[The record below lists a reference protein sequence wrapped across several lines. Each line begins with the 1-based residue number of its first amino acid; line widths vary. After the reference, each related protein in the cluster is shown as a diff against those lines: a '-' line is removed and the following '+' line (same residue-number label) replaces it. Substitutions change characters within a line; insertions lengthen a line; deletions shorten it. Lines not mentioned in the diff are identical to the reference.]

1 MHGGEEFLILR
12 HGKTVQGVILQRV
25 QRDLVGEFTVH
36 GAGIGSGLLQRGENG
51 GILLARHSSA
61 PHSFQHFVA
70 QSGIVDS
77 RGAAGREEAKG
88 LKRQR
93 RFFDVNILAD
103 EGAERKIGQH
113 GREVGDHFLIE
124 TGADLHRRHKDAQHA
139 NVGVG
144 DLADG
149 LDGFQHHVIA
159 LDGVLVHLDGDE
171 NILNGD
177 QHVDV
182 KKAFERRGAV
192 EEYKIVCIGKLRQQ
206 AAQ

>member
-1 MHGGEEFLILR
+1 M
-12 HGKTVQGVILQRV
+12 
-25 QRDLVGEFTVH
+25 
-36 GAGIGSGLLQRGENG
+36 
-51 GILLARHSSA
+51 
-61 PHSFQHFVA
+61 
-70 QSGIVDS
+70 
-77 RGAAGREEAKG
+77 
-88 LKRQR
+88 KRQR

-206 AAQ
+206 AAQGGVPAEGHFLHGCQSRRQQTAATDEIEVFDTGVADGVSQSCAFGYDHVGQGVGGNFR